1 MCFSVFP
8 QNTRKYQQRIFCD
21 TFEKQGL
28 GKDRAWVWGTQRCL
42 LGWVFTFQFWIG
54 RTTLLR
60 VFQSL
65 RTPERWK
72 HTHVTFYSS
81 LTADRS
87 CSRNAA
93 RLRTPYLADACR
105 EAQQHTPLTLPCPSD
120 TAKSVNA
127 APMTLEMYRL
137 AKGAHLLCLVLGGKR
152 GLCAGVQKNGSLL
165 GSVARPKQ
173 EGETLFQSSG
183 LIRGGFALAPGM
195 LAGLTWGLLSKLD
208 THSKLLCA
216 GWSLYH

>member
-137 AKGAHLLCLVLGGKR
+137 AKGAHLLCLVLGGREDCVQECRKM
-152 GLCAGVQKNGSLL
+152 GVFWGQWPDQSRKGRPFSKAQGS
-165 GSVARPKQ
+165 S
-173 EGETLFQSSG
+173 EG
-183 LIRGGFALAPGM
+183 ALHWP
-195 LAGLTWGLLSKLD
+195 LE
-208 THSKLLCA
+208 C
-216 GWSLYH
+216 